1 MILDAAA
8 NRNQVA
14 DDYIDQSLGRSKTKT
29 SALVGGR
36 RKYVRMFD
44 RGNLQID
51 NSRLPLRREQA
62 CKMQEPSDMR
72 LALVRREP
80 TRWDFN
86 IDDVFARNVDFSYIA
101 SDRDYTEIEFDRI
114 SSRGYFDELS
124 EESRNHLRHE
134 FKSA

>member
-1 MILDAAA
+1 
-8 NRNQVA
+8 
-14 DDYIDQSLGRSKTKT
+14 
-29 SALVGGR
+29 
-36 RKYVRMFD
+36 
-44 RGNLQID
+44 
-51 NSRLPLRREQA
+51 
-62 CKMQEPSDMR
+62 MQEPSDMR